1 MYLNTEAVSAS
12 DSDEDE
18 EGLSSQNSEGA
29 HLIVPDDDSGDST
42 NEVDKEYLSDSEGA
56 GGGRSS
62 RSNTSRSS
70 RRLPSM
76 TRCLEASRLHG
87 KHPGD
92 RRKSVN

>member
-42 NEVDKEYLSDSEGA
+42 NAVDKEYLSDSIEEE
-56 GGGRSS
+56 GGGAA
-62 RSNTSRSS
+62 
-70 RRLPSM
+70 
-76 TRCLEASRLHG
+76 EATPAVAVVDSHR
-87 KHPGD
+87 
-92 RRKSVN
+92 

>member
-42 NEVDKEYLSDSEGA
+42 NAVDKEYLSDSMKEQEEGGA
-56 GGGRSS
+56 A
-62 RSNTSRSS
+62 
-70 RRLPSM
+70 
-76 TRCLEASRLHG
+76 EATPAAAVVDSHR
-87 KHPGD
+87 
-92 RRKSVN
+92 